1 LGGKLIVRRCRING
15 NEGAAIGIYRD
26 SIATVEDSD
35 LTGNAGGAW
44 RIADNGY
51 LRGKGNQE

>member
-15 NEGAAIGIYRD
+15 NEGEAIAVYRD
-26 SIATVEDSD
+26 GIATVDDCD
-35 LTGNAGGAW
+35 LTGNSGGAW

-51 LRGKGNQE
+51 VRGKNNQE